1 MNDTIVACST
11 PQGKGAIAVVR
22 MSGMRAGE
30 ILAGVLD
37 IKIGDPRKSPR
48 KLCRRWLVDEN
59 KNKLDEVLVVFF
71 PAPNTYTGEEM
82 VEIHCHGG
90 EGIVEVVMEEMLK
103 AGARPAK
110 KGEFTRR
117 SFESGKMDLS
127 KAEGVLRLINAATKD
142 EVKGAAKLLSG
153 EFGALLKTLRK
164 DMMVGL
170 ARLEAA
176 IDFPD
181 DVDEVEQGTQGIGSM
196 LDKAQKI
203 EKSIRKDSQLEH
215 DIVLAGRP
223 NVGKSSL
230 MNALAERKISIVT
243 REPGTTRDAIHT
255 MILLNGL
262 RINIVDTAGLML
274 RELSSEAERES
285 ELVAKEKIKDASV
298 LLWVMDF
305 SEGDFEKQ
313 KSMLPLPVQPTMY
326 IVNKVDLA
334 RSDQVE
340 HVHSIQDEGKMMFV
354 SAKTGQGLE
363 KLKMKISDTLIEE
376 YGPASGIPVSMRQK
390 DMICRVKE
398 SLEQA
403 GQRMR
408 AKQIEL
414 AAEDLKAAI
423 TETNC
428 ILGESLEAED
438 ILDVIFS
445 EFCIG
450 K

>member
-1 MNDTIVACST
+1 
-11 PQGKGAIAVVR
+11 
-22 MSGMRAGE
+22 
-30 ILAGVLD
+30 
-37 IKIGDPRKSPR
+37 
-48 KLCRRWLVDEN
+48 
-59 KNKLDEVLVVFF
+59 
-71 PAPNTYTGEEM
+71 
-82 VEIHCHGG
+82 
-90 EGIVEVVMEEMLK
+90 
-103 AGARPAK
+103 
-110 KGEFTRR
+110 
-117 SFESGKMDLS
+117 
-127 KAEGVLRLINAATKD
+127 
-142 EVKGAAKLLSG
+142 
-153 EFGALLKTLRK
+153 
-164 DMMVGL
+164 
-170 ARLEAA
+170 
-176 IDFPD
+176 
-181 DVDEVEQGTQGIGSM
+181 
-196 LDKAQKI
+196 
-203 EKSIRKDSQLEH
+203 
-215 DIVLAGRP
+215 
-223 NVGKSSL
+223 
-230 MNALAERKISIVT
+230 
-243 REPGTTRDAIHT
+243 
-255 MILLNGL
+255 
-262 RINIVDTAGLML
+262 
-274 RELSSEAERES
+274 
-285 ELVAKEKIKDASV
+285 
-298 LLWVMDF
+298 
-305 SEGDFEKQ
+305 
-313 KSMLPLPVQPTMY
+313 MLPLPVQPTMY